1 MKKGFVTP
9 VVLIIVSAFVIIIY
23 GILLILSLQLD
34 FSHRQTA
41 NERALYIAEAGINY
55 YRWRL
60 KQNPTDYSGAGEYE
74 YSDPEGGQ
82 FGKYSLEIDPPS
94 AESNV
99 LTITSTGWTNQY
111 PNVKRTIKVRY
122 GAVSLTNF
130 SFLHNSNVW
139 FGNGTIINGPIFS
152 NGGVRQDGTNN
163 AKVESSK
170 EVYIC
175 GIETGCTSPEEKPG
189 IWGNG
194 EIDELWDFPVAPI
207 DFDSIK
213 VDFNKMKTA
222 AVSSGVY
229 LAPSAD
235 AGYHI
240 VFSATGNFSVY
251 RVTGVNSFKGYSI
264 EKGCENLYQDITSE
278 TLQGTYQIS
287 QKNIVFS
294 ENTVWVDGVVNG
306 KNTGWAQ
313 QLPTP
318 LSRTKKFYFCTLD

>member
-41 NERALYIAEAGINY
+41 NERALYIAETGINY

-111 PNVKRTIKVRY
+111 SNVKRTIKVRY

-152 NGGVRQDGTNN
+152 NGGVRQDGTN
-163 AKVESSK
+163 
-170 EVYIC
+170 
-175 GIETGCTSPEEKPG
+175 
-189 IWGNG
+189 
-194 EIDELWDFPVAPI
+194 
-207 DFDSIK
+207 
-213 VDFNKMKTA
+213 
-222 AVSSGVY
+222 
-229 LAPSAD
+229 
-235 AGYHI
+235 
-240 VFSATGNFSVY
+240 
-251 RVTGVNSFKGYSI
+251 
-264 EKGCENLYQDITSE
+264 
-278 TLQGTYQIS
+278 
-287 QKNIVFS
+287 
-294 ENTVWVDGVVNG
+294 
-306 KNTGWAQ
+306 
-313 QLPTP
+313 
-318 LSRTKKFYFCTLD
+318 